1 MIFSSEN
8 KTVQGCSAMYPPI
21 YIGGCTLH
29 HTHTRGANCTEI
41 APKLHHC
48 TKGFKHLVNCLLSD
62 KGLIAPKE
70 QKESCRATKKNQV
83 LNLVQLHQKKTATPL
98 QIIEL

>member
-1 MIFSSEN
+1 MIFSGEN
-8 KTVQGCSAMYPPI
+8 KIVQGCSAMYPPI
-21 YIGGCTLH
+21 YIGGCTIAPH
-29 HTHTRGANCTEI
+29 CYPGCNCTSI
-41 APKLHHC
+41 APILHHC

-83 LNLVQLHQKKTATPL
+83 LNLVQLHQKKSTATL
-98 QIIEL
+98 QITKL